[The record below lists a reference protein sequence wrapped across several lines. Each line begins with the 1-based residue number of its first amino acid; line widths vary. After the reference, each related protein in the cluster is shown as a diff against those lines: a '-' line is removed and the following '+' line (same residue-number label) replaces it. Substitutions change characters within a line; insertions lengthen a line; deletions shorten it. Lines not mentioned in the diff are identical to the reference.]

1 MKNEW
6 IDRILQAEGNAILN
20 TAEKIDAEQID
31 AVIKGIANCKGKI
44 ILSGCGTSAAAAK
57 KISHT
62 LNCVGCP
69 SLFMEPSD
77 AVHGG
82 LGVVEEEDV
91 VILVS
96 KGGETKEI
104 NELLPAIKEKNT
116 IIAVTENPVSMIA
129 KKSSILLQMPV
140 VEEPDPFHM
149 LATSSIMAV
158 IAVFDAICIN
168 IMEQKAYSKKEFAR
182 IHPGGAVGKK
192 LQG

>member
-104 NELLPAIKEKNT
+104 NELLPRKGQN
-116 IIAVTENPVSMIA
+116 V
-129 KKSSILLQMPV
+129 
-140 VEEPDPFHM
+140 
-149 LATSSIMAV
+149 
-158 IAVFDAICIN
+158 
-168 IMEQKAYSKKEFAR
+168 
-182 IHPGGAVGKK
+182 
-192 LQG
+192 